1 MGKTSV
7 TIKEIARHLG
17 ISKSTVS
24 RALRDSSEISETTKE
39 RVIELARRL
48 NYSPNPIALSLLN
61 NQTHTIGIIVPD
73 IDNPFF
79 STAISGVEDVAYSR
93 GYHVMI
99 YQSHESYEREIAD
112 VRHIADRRADGLI
125 VSVASQSLHHQHFAD
140 LQEGGI
146 PIVFFD
152 RASNEIQT
160 HKVMVDD
167 YTGSFV
173 GTEHLIEQGCRKIA
187 HVSGPMN
194 LAISRSRCNGYR
206 DALRKHKL
214 PLRDEWLVEAEY
226 NQAEGTERAY
236 QLMALR
242 ERPDAIFAASD
253 RIAMGA
259 HWALRQLGYRMPD
272 DVALLGFSD
281 LSISSLLDPPLSS
294 VAQPSFE
301 MGRQSA
307 ELLLELIENKS
318 TPVAYETRVL
328 KTNLKVRGSSLKISA
343 PAVPASAETREESYP
358 S

>member
-1 MGKTSV
+1 MGKTSI
-7 TIKEIARHLG
+7 TIKEIARRLG
-17 ISKSTVS
+17 VSKSTVS
-24 RALRDSSEISETTKE
+24 RALRDSSEISEDTKA
-39 RVIELARRL
+39 RVIELARKL
-48 NYSPNPIALSLLN
+48 NYSPNPIALSLLKN
-61 NQTHTIGIIVPD
+61 RTHTIGIIVPD

-99 YQSHESYEREIAD
+99 YQSHESYEREQTD

-125 VSVASQSLHHQHFAD
+125 VSVASQSPHHHHFAE

-152 RASNEIQT
+152 RSSDIVQT
-160 HKVMVDD
+160 HKVLVDD
-167 YTGSFV
+167 YAGAFQA
-173 GTEHLIEQGCRKIA
+173 TEHLIGQGCRKIA
-187 HVSGPMN
+187 HVSGPMS
-194 LAISRSRCNGYR
+194 LTISRNRCNGYR

-214 PLRDEWLVEAEY
+214 PLRDEWVVSAEY
-226 NQAEGTERAY
+226 SQAEGTERAY

-253 RIAMGA
+253 RIAIGV

-281 LSISSLLDPPLSS
+281 LGIAALLDPPLSS

-307 ELLLELIENKS
+307 ELLLELIENKN
-318 TPVAYETRVL
+318 TPVSYETRVL
-328 KTNLKVRGSSLKISA
+328 KTNLIVRKSSQKTTP
-343 PAVPASAETREESYP
+343 PAAPASAETPAESYP

>member
-7 TIKEIARHLG
+7 TIKEIARQLG

-24 RALRDSSEISETTKE
+24 RALRDSSEISEATKE

-48 NYSPNPIALSLLN
+48 NYSPNPIALSLLK

-99 YQSHESYEREIAD
+99 YQSHESYEREKAD

-125 VSVASQSLHHQHFAD
+125 VSVASHSLQHDHFVD
-140 LQEGGI
+140 LQEVGI

-152 RASNEIQT
+152 RASNEVQT
-160 HKVMVDD
+160 HKVLVDD
-167 YTGSFV
+167 YAGAFS
-173 GTEHLIEQGCRKIA
+173 GTEHLIEQGCHKIA
-187 HVSGPMN
+187 HVCGPMS
-194 LAISRSRCNGYR
+194 LAISRNRYNGYR

-214 PLRDEWLVEAEY
+214 PQRDEWVVTAEY
-226 NQAEGTERAY
+226 SQSEGTERAY

-253 RIAMGA
+253 RIAIGV

-281 LSISSLLDPPLSS
+281 LGVSGLLDPPLSS
-294 VAQPSFE
+294 IAQPSFE
-301 MGRQSA
+301 MGRQAA
-307 ELLLELIENKS
+307 ELLLELIETKN
-318 TPVAYETRVL
+318 TPVTYETRVL
-328 KTNLKVRGSSLKISA
+328 KTHLEMRGSSLKTTA
-343 PAVPASAETREESYP
+343 PTAPASAETPGESYP

>member
-1 MGKTSV
+1 MGKTSI
-7 TIKEIARHLG
+7 TIKEIALRLG

-24 RALRDSSEISETTKE
+24 RALRDSSEISEATKE

-79 STAISGVEDVAYSR
+79 STAISGVEDVAYNR

-99 YQSHESYEREIAD
+99 YQSHESYEREKAN
-112 VRHIADRRADGLI
+112 VRHIAERHADGLI
-125 VSVASQSLHHQHFAD
+125 VSVASQSLHHHHFAD
-140 LQEGGI
+140 LQEVGI
-146 PIVFFD
+146 PIAFFD

-160 HKVMVDD
+160 HKVLVDD
-167 YTGSFV
+167 YAGAFQ

-187 HVSGPMN
+187 HISGPMS
-194 LAISRSRCNGYR
+194 LAISRNRFNGYR
-206 DALRKHKL
+206 DALRRHDL
-214 PLRDEWLVEAEY
+214 PLRDEWVVAAEY
-226 NQAEGTERAY
+226 NQSEGTERAY

-253 RIAMGA
+253 RIAIGV

-272 DVALLGFSD
+272 DVALIGFSD
-281 LSISSLLDPPLSS
+281 LGVSVLLDPPLSS
-294 VAQPSFE
+294 VSQPSFE
-301 MGRQSA
+301 MGRQAA

-328 KTNLKVRGSSLKISA
+328 KTDLNIRGSSLKTTVPNA
-343 PAVPASAETREESYP
+343 PASAETPGESYP

>member
-7 TIKEIARHLG
+7 TIKEIARQLG

-24 RALRDSSEISETTKE
+24 RALRDSSEISEATKA

-99 YQSHESYEREIAD
+99 YQSHESYEREKAD

-125 VSVASQSLHHQHFAD
+125 VSVASQSMQHDHFIN
-140 LQEGGI
+140 LQEVGI

-152 RASNEIQT
+152 RASNEVQT
-160 HKVMVDD
+160 HKVLVDD
-167 YTGSFV
+167 YAGAFS

-187 HVSGPMN
+187 HVAGPMS
-194 LAISRSRCNGYR
+194 LAISRNRYNGYR

-214 PLRDEWLVEAEY
+214 PQREEWVVEAQY
-226 NQAEGTERAY
+226 NQSEGTERAY

-253 RIAMGA
+253 RIAIGV

-281 LSISSLLDPPLSS
+281 LGVSVLLDPPLSS

-301 MGRQSA
+301 MGRQAA
-307 ELLLELIENKS
+307 ELLLELIESKN
-318 TPVAYETRVL
+318 TPVTYETRVL
-328 KTNLKVRGSSLKISA
+328 KTNLEMRGSTLKITA
-343 PAVPASAETREESYP
+343 PTVPASAETPGGSYP

>member
-1 MGKTSV
+1 MGKTSI
-7 TIKEIARHLG
+7 TIKEIARQLG

-24 RALRDSSEISETTKE
+24 RALRDSSEISGATKE
-39 RVIELARRL
+39 RVIELARKL
-48 NYSPNPIALSLLN
+48 NYSPNPIALSLLK

-99 YQSHESYEREIAD
+99 YQSHESYEREMAD

-125 VSVASQSLHHQHFAD
+125 VSVASRSLHHQHFAD

-152 RASNEIQT
+152 RASNEVQT
-160 HKVMVDD
+160 HKVLVDD
-167 YTGSFV
+167 YTSSFA

-187 HVSGPMN
+187 HVSGPMS
-194 LAISRSRCNGYR
+194 LAISRNRCNGYR

-214 PLRDEWLVEAEY
+214 PQRDEWVLEAEY
-226 NQAEGTERAY
+226 NQAGGTERAY

-242 ERPDAIFAASD
+242 ERPDGIFAASD
-253 RIAMGA
+253 RIAIGV

-281 LSISSLLDPPLSS
+281 LGVSSLLDPPLSS
-294 VAQPSFE
+294 IAQPSFE

-318 TPVAYETRVL
+318 TPVTYETRVL
-328 KTNLKVRGSSLKISA
+328 KTHLQVRGSSLKINA
-343 PAVPASAETREESYP
+343 PVVQASAEIPEESYP